1 MINKLWTDVS
11 LENYNN
17 WYPLTGKITE
27 TPQQYIQ
34 TWPNVNDWFK
44 TFAIRA
50 QNDINAYLDF
60 ILSKFPFDSFKDEL
74 IKETLRDMVYV
85 MVEHWV
91 FNRTPIEFNVDATI
105 QFNNGSQFSASSTPT
120 INVWDLAPSRMK
132 IWARLTELKQIF
144 SSYNDDEIDIEKIDL
159 KAFYTRNQVD
169 ELIEQQKEFTLS
181 KQIKLYDDLV
191 DDNENEIYRGPVSKF
206 VNKGYVATDYDKET
220 ETMILDW
227 PDEIG
232 TLPPEA
238 LQNNPQIGDYTH
250 APTCDFSAKQ
260 QKRITTNENNITKLN
275 DELTK
280 TNESIDDIKNNWFN
294 IETSPLWKKINNDDF
309 YLDKWTII
317 LWVIDLQD
325 KNDKKIVNTLKKEIK
340 FLLNNNESYNTKS
353 IIQII
358 SWEEMTTVADATR
371 SVTLFYDYSTKK
383 ILFEVSPT
391 PPTIEFNTNVIN
403 QIEVYQYQGTG
414 IPTEFITEEG
424 TERDYYTKLET
435 NNLLDKK
442 QNKLIAGTNI
452 TIDENNKISASGGS
466 SVAENRI
473 FNNKDD
479 KENTTRLVNE
489 VIKTNVG
496 GKTLIYRNN
505 PVITDDLDIP
515 NKKYIDDKIPNLDNY
530 YIKTE
535 VDKKLEDTEK
545 KFPVAFQINAV
556 SQKIPNL
563 ETTNKTIGGAI
574 NELKEKIPNLSDY
587 YNKTEIDKKLADFKI
602 IKWKVIG
609 NRIDDKTWKITY
621 APLYQYIYRIFVTW
635 EVANEK
641 PLDQGY
647 QQVIFFKSPRVTGT
661 GNWRIA
667 SGKIGNSDA
676 TLNINFDN
684 TNWTLTLNGGN
695 GGAIINFEVLE
706 QADDNVYQINSKTL
720 NIISPEKIDIEKP
733 IKINSYSLETNEIR
747 ENEWDIELKNNPT
760 PNIPQWKEVG
770 TREKNKW
777 DNWQITYDFQENKH
791 YRVYYSWSIYNPV
804 YTIQEFI
811 ITDKKIAGVQ
821 IQTFNDSANIVILSV
836 QHAKWITIYTGKGN
850 LKGNVWKLEELQE

>member
-1 MINKLWTDVS
+1 MINKLWTGVS

-105 QFNNGSQFSASSTPT
+105 QFNNGSQFSANSTPT

-169 ELIEQQKEFTLS
+169 ELIKGQKDFTLS

-260 QKRITTNENNITKLN
+260 QKRITTNENEITKLN
-275 DELTK
+275 TELIK
-280 TNESIDDIKNNWFN
+280 ANENINDVKNNWFN
-294 IETSPLWKKINNDDF
+294 IETSPLWKKVKNENIKTDTWYIIDWTYYFIDSKQLIISNNKLTKSNIRITNSQIEQKQIIIENIDVNI
-309 YLDKWTII
+309 DKVT
-317 LWVIDLQD
+317 LLYDVDL
-325 KNDKKIVNTLKKEIK
+325 IK
-340 FLLNNNESYNTKS
+340 FIATNNTKKYKP
-353 IIQII
+353 IIHNI
-358 SWEEMTTVADATR
+358 
-371 SVTLFYDYSTKK
+371 
-383 ILFEVSPT
+383 
-391 PPTIEFNTNVIN
+391 
-403 QIEVYQYQGTG
+403 YQYQGIGT
-414 IPTEFITEEG
+414 PTEFIAEED

-452 TIDENNKISASGGS
+452 TIDENNKISATGGS
-466 SVAENRI
+466 SVDENRI

-479 KENTTRLVNE
+479 KESTTRLVNE

-496 GKTLIYRNN
+496 GKTLIYRNE

-530 YIKTE
+530 Y
-535 VDKKLEDTEK
+535 KKSVFMKGYFTYKDDRDQLWLNDNSNSSIAISLLLNNTYERLK
-545 KFPVAFQINAV
+545 
-556 SQKIPNL
+556 
-563 ETTNKTIGGAI
+563 TTNKTVVGAI
-574 NELKEKIPNLSDY
+574 NEIVKKESKEKWVIVGKSL
-587 YNKTEIDKKLADFKI
+587 NKRTWTDFHI
-602 IKWKVIG
+602 NI
-609 NRIDDKTWKITY
+609 NQTY
-621 APLYQYIYRIFVTW
+621 RALITW
-635 EVANEK
+635 ETK
-641 PLDQGY
+641 LIGY
-647 QQVIFFKSPRVTGT
+647 PIMILFKTAKGLNTAPHTII
-661 GNWRIA
+661 N
-667 SGKIGNSDA
+667 GKIGNEDV
-676 TLNINFDN
+676 TLDIMTTEDNKSILKIN
-684 TNWTLTLNGGN
+684 
-695 GGAIINFEVLE
+695 GAENDPYGE
-706 QADDNVYQINSKTL
+706 
-720 NIISPEKIDIEKP
+720 IISLE
-733 IKINSYSLETNEIR
+733 IK
-747 ENEWDIELKNNPT
+747 ENEWDVDLRDNDTPT
-760 PNIPQWKEVG
+760 PRDSNWKEVG
-770 TREKNKW
+770 E
-777 DNWQITYDFQENKH
+777 
-791 YRVYYSWSIYNPV
+791 V
-804 YTIQEFI
+804 
-811 ITDKKIAGVQ
+811 ITDKNNNNQNYIKYIFKDKTHYRIYISYGDYTTKENNKNYSWQIINFYYQLDTSVVKSSLWIANNNNNQ
-821 IQTFNDSANIVILSV
+821 QTEINIYNNRIMWGMGRDYIF
-836 QHAKWITIYTGKGN
+836 K
-850 LKGNVWKLEELQE
+850 KLEELQE

>member
-34 TWPNVNDWFK
+34 TWSNVNDWFK

-105 QFNNGSQFSASSTPT
+105 QFNNGTQFSANSTPT

-144 SSYNDDEIDIEKIDL
+144 SSYNDDEIDVEKIDL

-206 VNKGYVATDYDKET
+206 INKGYVATDYDKET

-238 LQNNPQIGDYTH
+238 LQNNPQIGDFTH

-260 QKRITTNENNITKLN
+260 QKRITTNENEITKLN
-275 DELTK
+275 TELIK
-280 TNESIDDIKNNWFN
+280 ANENINDVKNNWFN
-294 IETSPLWKKINNDDF
+294 IETSPLWKKVKNENIKTDIWYIIDWTYYFIDSKQLIISNNKLTKSNIRITNSQIEQKQIIIENIDVNI
-309 YLDKWTII
+309 DKVT
-317 LWVIDLQD
+317 LLYDVDL
-325 KNDKKIVNTLKKEIK
+325 IK
-340 FLLNNNESYNTKS
+340 FIATNNTKKYKP
-353 IIQII
+353 IIHNI
-358 SWEEMTTVADATR
+358 
-371 SVTLFYDYSTKK
+371 
-383 ILFEVSPT
+383 
-391 PPTIEFNTNVIN
+391 
-403 QIEVYQYQGTG
+403 YQYQGIGT
-414 IPTEFITEEG
+414 PTEFIAEEN

-452 TIDENNKISASGGS
+452 TIDENNKISAIGGS
-466 SVAENRI
+466 TDLTDYY
-473 FNNKDD
+473 K
-479 KENTTRLVNE
+479 KEE
-489 VIKTNVG
+489 I
-496 GKTLIYRNN
+496 
-505 PVITDDLDIP
+505 
-515 NKKYIDDKIPNLDNY
+515 
-530 YIKTE
+530 
-535 VDKKLEDTEK
+535 DKKLEDTK
-545 KFPVAFQINAV
+545 ALFPIAFSMNAIG
-556 SQKIPNL
+556 QEIPNL
-563 ETTNKTIGGAI
+563 ETTNKTVVGAI
-574 NELKEKIPNLSDY
+574 NE
-587 YNKTEIDKKLADFKI
+587 NKSNIDKKQDKENWKI
-602 IKWKVIG
+602 IGKSLD
-609 NRIDDKTWKITY
+609 NR
-621 APLYQYIYRIFVTW
+621 TW
-635 EVANEK
+635 EDFALSFNKYYRVFITWDK
-641 PLDQGY
+641 PPFNQTSVKLK
-647 QQVIFFKSPRVTGT
+647 IEFKSSAYIGGDYMLVK
-661 GNWRIA
+661 
-667 SGKIGNSDA
+667 GKIDNEDASLIIKLGTVDGNKSQ
-676 TLNINFDN
+676 LIII
-684 TNWTLTLNGGN
+684 GGN
-695 GGAIINFEVLE
+695 KQYG
-706 QADDNVYQINSKTL
+706 
-720 NIISPEKIDIEKP
+720 NIF
-733 IKINSYSLETNEIR
+733 SLEELQDTIKVDIKSKLQIRSGSLTTNEIE
-747 ENEWDIELKNNPT
+747 ENIWDIELKNNPT
-760 PNIPQWKEVG
+760 PSPSGSNWKEVG

-777 DNWQITYDFQENKH
+777 DNWQITYYFQENKH

-811 ITDKKIAGVQ
+811 ITDKKIAGVP

-836 QHAKWITIYTGKGN
+836 QHAKFITIYSGKGN

>member
-1 MINKLWTDVS
+1 MINKLWTGVS

-50 QNDINAYLDF
+50 QNDINAYLGF

-85 MVEHWV
+85 TAEHWV

-105 QFNNGSQFSASSTPT
+105 QFNNGSQFSANSIPT

-132 IWARLTELKQIF
+132 IWARLTELKQIL
-144 SSYNDDEIDIEKIDL
+144 SNYNDDEIDVEKIDL

-206 VNKGYVATDYDKET
+206 INKGYVATDYDKET

-260 QKRITTNENNITKLN
+260 QKQITTNENNITKLN

-280 TNESIDDIKNNWFN
+280 TNENIDDIKNNWFN
-294 IETSPLWKKINNDDF
+294 IVTSPLWKKMSSFIPSNEFGKIYLAIWGYIYQPPSTPTDNYIYSNKKTIFNLGGEIQRTTQKTIKLDELNVNDNVKIQLLFTKESNDITVVSNDIN
-309 YLDKWTII
+309 Y
-317 LWVIDLQD
+317 QSSS
-325 KNDKKIVNTLKKEIK
+325 IVL
-340 FLLNNNESYNTKS
+340 
-353 IIQII
+353 
-358 SWEEMTTVADATR
+358 
-371 SVTLFYDYSTKK
+371 
-383 ILFEVSPT
+383 
-391 PPTIEFNTNVIN
+391 
-403 QIEVYQYQGTG
+403 YQYIGKG
-414 IPTEFITEEG
+414 RPTEFIAEEG

-442 QNKLIAGTNI
+442 QNKLTAGTNI
-452 TIDENNKISASGGS
+452 TIDENNKISA
-466 SVAENRI
+466 
-473 FNNKDD
+473 
-479 KENTTRLVNE
+479 T
-489 VIKTNVG
+489 G
-496 GKTLIYRNN
+496 GK
-505 PVITDDLDIP
+505 VDLSDYY
-515 NKKYIDDKIPNLDNY
+515 KKEEI
-530 YIKTE
+530 
-535 VDKKLEDTEK
+535 DKKLKDKMDKDHFKYAFSINTIGTE
-545 KFPVAFQINAV
+545 
-556 SQKIPNL
+556 IPNL
-563 ETTNKTIGGAI
+563 ETTDKTIAGAI
-574 NELKEKIPNLSDY
+574 NELKEKI
-587 YNKTEIDKKLADFKI
+587 KDKKFSNDYFKY
-602 IKWKVIG
+602 
-609 NRIDDKTWKITY
+609 NT
-621 APLYQYIYRIFVTW
+621 
-635 EVANEK
+635 EANEIV
-641 PLDQGY
+641 LHDEE
-647 QQVIFFKSPRVTGT
+647 
-661 GNWRIA
+661 
-667 SGKIGNSDA
+667 NSLLCRDLLENNEYKLLK
-676 TLNINFDN
+676 TQNKKL
-684 TNWTLTLNGGN
+684 LQ
-695 GGAIINFEVLE
+695 AI
-706 QADDNVYQINSKTL
+706 
-720 NIISPEKIDIEKP
+720 
-733 IKINSYSLETNEIR
+733 NEIL
-747 ENEWDIELKNNPT
+747 EKQ
-760 PNIPQWKEVG
+760 PQPSPSGSNWKEVG

-777 DNWQITYDFQENKH
+777 DYWQITYDFQENKH

-811 ITDKKIAGVQ
+811 ITDKRIAGVP

-836 QHAKWITIYTGKGN
+836 QHAKWITIYTVKGN

>member
-1 MINKLWTDVS
+1 MINKLWTGVS

-44 TFAIRA
+44 TFAIRT
-50 QNDINAYLDF
+50 QNDINAYLGF

-85 MVEHWV
+85 TAEHWV

-105 QFNNGSQFSASSTPT
+105 QFNNGSQFSANSIPT

-132 IWARLTELKQIF
+132 IWARLTELKQIL
-144 SSYNDDEIDIEKIDL
+144 SNYNDDEIDVEKIDL

-206 VNKGYVATDYDKET
+206 INKGYVAIDYDKET

-260 QKRITTNENNITKLN
+260 QKRITTNENNIKLLETKVDN
-275 DELTK
+275 NIKSIENK
-280 TNESIDDIKNNWFN
+280 IEINKQNIDDIKNNWFN
-294 IETSPLWKKINNDDF
+294 IETSPLWKEISNELSTDN
-309 YLDKWTII
+309 L
-317 LWVIDLQD
+317 
-325 KNDKKIVNTLKKEIK
+325 NKEI
-340 FLLNNNESYNTKS
+340 LVIWGYIYESDIYKYKYTRKS
-353 IIQII
+353 IFKLNEEYAIKSYTLLDTFYSDKTNNIRLYLTCSNYKIRASATPGTYYSGFI
-358 SWEEMTTVADATR
+358 S
-371 SVTLFYDYSTKK
+371 K
-383 ILFEVSPT
+383 I
-391 PPTIEFNTNVIN
+391 
-403 QIEVYQYQGTG
+403 YQYQGTG
-414 IPTEFITEEG
+414 TPTEFISEEG

-452 TIDENNKISASGGS
+452 NIDENNKISATGG
-466 SVAENRI
+466 
-473 FNNKDD
+473 
-479 KENTTRLVNE
+479 
-489 VIKTNVG
+489 G
-496 GKTLIYRNN
+496 
-505 PVITDDLDIP
+505 
-515 NKKYIDDKIPNLDNY
+515 IDPTNY
-530 YIKTE
+530 YTKPE
-535 VDKKLEDTEK
+535 VDKKLEDTK
-545 KFPVAFQINAV
+545 ALFPIAFSMNAIG
-556 SQKIPNL
+556 QEIPNL
-563 ETTNKTIGGAI
+563 ETTDKTIVGAI
-574 NELKEKIPNLSDY
+574 NELKEKI
-587 YNKTEIDKKLADFKI
+587 KDKKFSNDYFK
-602 IKWKVIG
+602 
-609 NRIDDKTWKITY
+609 Y
-621 APLYQYIYRIFVTW
+621 
-635 EVANEK
+635 
-641 PLDQGY
+641 
-647 QQVIFFKSPRVTGT
+647 
-661 GNWRIA
+661 
-667 SGKIGNSDA
+667 
-676 TLNINFDN
+676 N
-684 TNWTLTLNGGN
+684 T
-695 GGAIINFEVLE
+695 
-706 QADDNVYQINSKTL
+706 
-720 NIISPEKIDIEKP
+720 
-733 IKINSYSLETNEIR
+733 ETNEILLNDE
-747 ENEWDIELKNNPT
+747 ENSLLCKDLLENNEYKLLKTQNKKLLQAINE
-760 PNIPQWKEVG
+760 ILEKQPQSSPSSSNWKEVG

-811 ITDKKIAGVQ
+811 IIDKKIAGVQ

-836 QHAKWITIYTGKGN
+836 QHAKLITIYTGKGN

>member
-60 ILSKFPFDSFKDEL
+60 ILSKFPFDIFKDEL

-105 QFNNGSQFSASSTPT
+105 QFNNGSQFSANSTPT

-144 SSYNDDEIDIEKIDL
+144 SSYNDDEINVEKIDL
-159 KAFYTRNQVD
+159 KAFYTRNQID
-169 ELIEQQKEFTLS
+169 ELIEQQKEFTLL

-206 VNKGYVATDYDKET
+206 INKGYVATDYDKET

-260 QKRITTNENNITKLN
+260 QKRITTNENEITKLN
-275 DELTK
+275 TELIK
-280 TNESIDDIKNNWFN
+280 ANENINDIKNNWFN
-294 IETSPLWKKINNDDF
+294 IETSPLWKKVENNNIEIFKWYFIKISYQYSTENNFMKF
-309 YLDKWTII
+309 YKVIKIYLNNVFNEFELLNVDSMTYSEQIQNKRILNTGTIYYNN
-317 LWVIDLQD
+317 
-325 KNDKKIVNTLKKEIK
+325 KKKE
-340 FLLNNNESYNTKS
+340 FSGGGNSYPERGKINL
-353 IIQII
+353 IGGI
-358 SWEEMTTVADATR
+358 EE
-371 SVTLFYDYSTKK
+371 
-383 ILFEVSPT
+383 I
-391 PPTIEFNTNVIN
+391 
-403 QIEVYQYQGTG
+403 YQYQGIDT
-414 IPTEFITEEG
+414 PTEFIAEES
-424 TERDYYTKLET
+424 TERDYYTKQET

-442 QNKLIAGTNI
+442 QDKLTAGTNI
-452 TIDENNKISASGGS
+452 TIDENNKISA
-466 SVAENRI
+466 
-473 FNNKDD
+473 
-479 KENTTRLVNE
+479 T
-489 VIKTNVG
+489 G
-496 GKTLIYRNN
+496 GK
-505 PVITDDLDIP
+505 VDLSDYY
-515 NKKYIDDKIPNLDNY
+515 KKEEI
-530 YIKTE
+530 
-535 VDKKLEDTEK
+535 DKKLENKMDKDHFKYAFSINTIGTE
-545 KFPVAFQINAV
+545 
-556 SQKIPNL
+556 IPNL
-563 ETTNKTIGGAI
+563 ETTDKTIAGAI
-574 NELKEKIPNLSDY
+574 NEL
-587 YNKTEIDKKLADFKI
+587 NKKQ
-602 IKWKVIG
+602 
-609 NRIDDKTWKITY
+609 
-621 APLYQYIYRIFVTW
+621 PQ
-635 EVANEK
+635 
-641 PLDQGY
+641 
-647 QQVIFFKSPRVTGT
+647 
-661 GNWRIA
+661 
-667 SGKIGNSDA
+667 
-676 TLNINFDN
+676 
-684 TNWTLTLNGGN
+684 
-695 GGAIINFEVLE
+695 
-706 QADDNVYQINSKTL
+706 
-720 NIISPEKIDIEKP
+720 
-733 IKINSYSLETNEIR
+733 
-747 ENEWDIELKNNPT
+747 PT
-760 PNIPQWKEVG
+760 PIPPSGSNWKEVG

-850 LKGNVWKLEELQE
+850 LKGNLWKLEELQE

>member
-105 QFNNGSQFSASSTPT
+105 QFNNGTQFSANSTPT

-144 SSYNDDEIDIEKIDL
+144 SSYNDDEIDVEKIDL

-169 ELIEQQKEFTLS
+169 ELIKEQKEFTLS

-191 DDNENEIYRGPVSKF
+191 DDNENEIYRGPVTKF
-206 VNKGYVATDYDKET
+206 INKGYVATDYDKES

-232 TLPPEA
+232 TLSPEA

-371 SVTLFYDYSTKK
+371 SVTLFYDYSIKK

-414 IPTEFITEEG
+414 TPTEFIAEEG
-424 TERDYYTKLET
+424 TERDYYTKIET

-442 QNKLIAGTNI
+442 QDKLIAGTNI
-452 TIDENNKISASGGS
+452 TIDENNKISATGG
-466 SVAENRI
+466 
-473 FNNKDD
+473 
-479 KENTTRLVNE
+479 
-489 VIKTNVG
+489 G
-496 GKTLIYRNN
+496 
-505 PVITDDLDIP
+505 
-515 NKKYIDDKIPNLDNY
+515 IDPTNY
-530 YIKTE
+530 YTKPA
-535 VDKKLEDTEK
+535 VDKKLEDTK
-545 KFPVAFQINAV
+545 ALFPITFFMNAIG
-556 SQKIPNL
+556 QEIPNL
-563 ETTNKTIGGAI
+563 ETTDKTIVGAI
-574 NELKEKIPNLSDY
+574 NELKEKI
-587 YNKTEIDKKLADFKI
+587 KDKKFSNDYFK
-602 IKWKVIG
+602 
-609 NRIDDKTWKITY
+609 Y
-621 APLYQYIYRIFVTW
+621 
-635 EVANEK
+635 
-641 PLDQGY
+641 
-647 QQVIFFKSPRVTGT
+647 
-661 GNWRIA
+661 
-667 SGKIGNSDA
+667 
-676 TLNINFDN
+676 N
-684 TNWTLTLNGGN
+684 T
-695 GGAIINFEVLE
+695 
-706 QADDNVYQINSKTL
+706 
-720 NIISPEKIDIEKP
+720 
-733 IKINSYSLETNEIR
+733 ETNEILLNDE
-747 ENEWDIELKNNPT
+747 ENSLLCKDLLENNEYKLLKTQNKKLLQAINEILEKQPQPNPSRS
-760 PNIPQWKEVG
+760 NWKEVG

-811 ITDKKIAGVQ
+811 ITDKKNAGVQ

-836 QHAKWITIYTGKGN
+836 QHAKLITIYTVKGN

>member
-105 QFNNGSQFSASSTPT
+105 QFNNGSQFSANSTPT

-260 QKRITTNENNITKLN
+260 QKRITTNENEITKLN
-275 DELTK
+275 TELIK
-280 TNESIDDIKNNWFN
+280 ANENINDVKNNWFN
-294 IETSPLWKKINNDDF
+294 IETSPLWKKVKNENIKTDTWCIIDWTYYFIDSKQLIISNNKLTKSNIRITNSQIEQKQIIIENIDVNI
-309 YLDKWTII
+309 DKVT
-317 LWVIDLQD
+317 LLYDVDL
-325 KNDKKIVNTLKKEIK
+325 IK
-340 FLLNNNESYNTKS
+340 FIATNNTKKYKP
-353 IIQII
+353 IIHNI
-358 SWEEMTTVADATR
+358 
-371 SVTLFYDYSTKK
+371 
-383 ILFEVSPT
+383 
-391 PPTIEFNTNVIN
+391 
-403 QIEVYQYQGTG
+403 YQYQGIGT
-414 IPTEFITEEG
+414 PTEFIAEEN

-442 QNKLIAGTNI
+442 QNKLIAGENI
-452 TIDENNKISASGGS
+452 KIDE
-466 SVAENRI
+466 
-473 FNNKDD
+473 
-479 KENTTRLVNE
+479 
-489 VIKTNVG
+489 KTNTISTTG
-496 GKTLIYRNN
+496 GKA
-505 PVITDDLDIP
+505 DLSDYY
-515 NKKYIDDKIPNLDNY
+515 KKE
-530 YIKTE
+530 E
-535 VDKKLEDTEK
+535 VNKKLEDTK
-545 KFPVAFQINAV
+545 ALFPIAFSMNAIG
-556 SQKIPNL
+556 QEIPTL
-563 ETTNKTIGGAI
+563 ETEHKTIVDAINQNKNNIDKKQDKENWVVIGKKVDNRTWDNFNIDLNKTYRVFITWHRNAPEQNGYPLMLLFKSAKAVGTGTWTLLIGKIDNKDASLILKADYTKSTNKWSLFIKCEIDGGAI
-574 NELKEKIPNLSDY
+574 FSFEELKE
-587 YNKTEIDKKLADFKI
+587 
-602 IKWKVIG
+602 
-609 NRIDDKTWKITY
+609 
-621 APLYQYIYRIFVTW
+621 
-635 EVANEK
+635 
-641 PLDQGY
+641 
-647 QQVIFFKSPRVTGT
+647 
-661 GNWRIA
+661 
-667 SGKIGNSDA
+667 
-676 TLNINFDN
+676 N
-684 TNWTLTLNGGN
+684 T
-695 GGAIINFEVLE
+695 
-706 QADDNVYQINSKTL
+706 YQITSNTL
-720 NIISPEKIDIEKP
+720 DITSPSVINIDKP
-733 IKINSYSLETNEIR
+733 IKISSKSLETNEIE
-747 ENEWDIELKNNPT
+747 ENIWDIELKNNPT
-760 PNIPQWKEVG
+760 PIPSGSNWKEVG

-836 QHAKWITIYTGKGN
+836 QHAKLITIYTVKGN

>member
-1 MINKLWTDVS
+1 MINKLWTGVS

-50 QNDINAYLDF
+50 QNDINAYLGF

-85 MVEHWV
+85 TAEHWV

-105 QFNNGSQFSASSTPT
+105 QFNNGSQFSTNSIPT

-132 IWARLTELKQIF
+132 IWARLTELKQIL
-144 SSYNDDEIDIEKIDL
+144 SNYNDDEIDVEKIDL

-206 VNKGYVATDYDKET
+206 INKDYVATDYDKET

-260 QKRITTNENNITKLN
+260 QKQITTNENNITKLN

-280 TNESIDDIKNNWFN
+280 TNENIDDIKNNWFN
-294 IETSPLWKKINNDDF
+294 IVTSPLWKKMSSFIPSNEF
-309 YLDKWTII
+309 GKIYLAIWGYIYQPPSTPTDNYIYSNKKTIFNLGGEI
-317 LWVIDLQD
+317 QRTTQKTIKLDEL
-325 KNDKKIVNTLKKEIK
+325 IVNDNVKIQLLFTKESNDITVVS
-340 FLLNNNESYNTKS
+340 NDINYQSSS
-353 IIQII
+353 I
-358 SWEEMTTVADATR
+358 V
-371 SVTLFYDYSTKK
+371 L
-383 ILFEVSPT
+383 
-391 PPTIEFNTNVIN
+391 
-403 QIEVYQYQGTG
+403 YQYIGKG
-414 IPTEFITEEG
+414 RPTEFIAEEG

-442 QNKLIAGTNI
+442 QNKLTAGTNI
-452 TIDENNKISASGGS
+452 TIDENNKISA
-466 SVAENRI
+466 
-473 FNNKDD
+473 
-479 KENTTRLVNE
+479 T
-489 VIKTNVG
+489 G
-496 GKTLIYRNN
+496 GK
-505 PVITDDLDIP
+505 VDLSDYY
-515 NKKYIDDKIPNLDNY
+515 KKEEI
-530 YIKTE
+530 
-535 VDKKLEDTEK
+535 DKKLKDKMDKDHFKYAFSINTIGTE
-545 KFPVAFQINAV
+545 
-556 SQKIPNL
+556 IPNL
-563 ETTNKTIGGAI
+563 ETTDKTIAGAI
-574 NELKEKIPNLSDY
+574 NELKEKI
-587 YNKTEIDKKLADFKI
+587 KDKKFSNDYFKY
-602 IKWKVIG
+602 
-609 NRIDDKTWKITY
+609 NT
-621 APLYQYIYRIFVTW
+621 
-635 EVANEK
+635 EANEIV
-641 PLDQGY
+641 LHDEE
-647 QQVIFFKSPRVTGT
+647 
-661 GNWRIA
+661 
-667 SGKIGNSDA
+667 NSLLCRDLLENNEYKLLK
-676 TLNINFDN
+676 TQNKKL
-684 TNWTLTLNGGN
+684 LQ
-695 GGAIINFEVLE
+695 AI
-706 QADDNVYQINSKTL
+706 
-720 NIISPEKIDIEKP
+720 
-733 IKINSYSLETNEIR
+733 NEIL
-747 ENEWDIELKNNPT
+747 EKQ
-760 PNIPQWKEVG
+760 PQPSPSGSNWKEVG

-777 DNWQITYDFQENKH
+777 DYWQITYDFQENKH

-811 ITDKKIAGVQ
+811 ITDKTIAGVP

-836 QHAKWITIYTGKGN
+836 QHAKWITIYTVKGN

>member
-1 MINKLWTDVS
+1 MINKLWTGVS

-27 TPQQYIQ
+27 TPPQYIN

-105 QFNNGSQFSASSTPT
+105 QFNNGTQFSANSTPT

-144 SSYNDDEIDIEKIDL
+144 SSYNDDEIDVEKIDL

-206 VNKGYVATDYDKET
+206 INKGYVATDYDKET

-260 QKRITTNENNITKLN
+260 QKRITTNENEITKLN
-275 DELTK
+275 NELIK
-280 TNESIDDIKNNWFN
+280 ANENINDVKNNWFN
-294 IETSPLWKKINNDDF
+294 IETSPLWKKVENNNIEIFKWYFIKISYQYSTENNFMKF
-309 YLDKWTII
+309 YKVIKIYLNNVFNEFELLNVDSMTYSEQIQNKRILNIGTIYYNN
-317 LWVIDLQD
+317 
-325 KNDKKIVNTLKKEIK
+325 KKKEFSGGGNSYPERGKINLIGDIK
-340 FLLNNNESYNTKS
+340 E
-353 IIQII
+353 I
-358 SWEEMTTVADATR
+358 
-371 SVTLFYDYSTKK
+371 
-383 ILFEVSPT
+383 
-391 PPTIEFNTNVIN
+391 
-403 QIEVYQYQGTG
+403 YQYIGKDT
-414 IPTEFITEEG
+414 PTEFIAEED
-424 TERDYYTKLET
+424 TERDYYTKQET

-442 QNKLIAGTNI
+442 QDKLIAGTNI
-452 TIDENNKISASGGS
+452 NIDENNKISATGGS
-466 SVAENRI
+466 TDLSDYY
-473 FNNKDD
+473 K
-479 KENTTRLVNE
+479 KE
-489 VIKTNVG
+489 
-496 GKTLIYRNN
+496 
-505 PVITDDLDIP
+505 
-515 NKKYIDDKIPNLDNY
+515 
-530 YIKTE
+530 E
-535 VDKKLEDTEK
+535 VDKKLEETEE
-545 KFPVAFQINAV
+545 KFPIAFQINAV
-556 SQKIPNL
+556 GQEIPNL
-563 ETTNKTIGGAI
+563 ETTNKTVVGAI
-574 NELKEKIPNLSDY
+574 NELKEKI
-587 YNKTEIDKKLADFKI
+587 KDKKFSNDYFK
-602 IKWKVIG
+602 
-609 NRIDDKTWKITY
+609 Y
-621 APLYQYIYRIFVTW
+621 
-635 EVANEK
+635 
-641 PLDQGY
+641 
-647 QQVIFFKSPRVTGT
+647 
-661 GNWRIA
+661 
-667 SGKIGNSDA
+667 
-676 TLNINFDN
+676 N
-684 TNWTLTLNGGN
+684 T
-695 GGAIINFEVLE
+695 
-706 QADDNVYQINSKTL
+706 
-720 NIISPEKIDIEKP
+720 
-733 IKINSYSLETNEIR
+733 ETNEILLNDE
-747 ENEWDIELKNNPT
+747 ENSLLCKDLLENNEYKILKTQNKKLLQAINE
-760 PNIPQWKEVG
+760 ILEKQPQPSPSRSNWKEVG

-777 DNWQITYDFQENKH
+777 DNWQITYDFIVNKH

>member
-1 MINKLWTDVS
+1 
-11 LENYNN
+11 
-17 WYPLTGKITE
+17 
-27 TPQQYIQ
+27 
-34 TWPNVNDWFK
+34 
-44 TFAIRA
+44 
-50 QNDINAYLDF
+50 
-60 ILSKFPFDSFKDEL
+60 
-74 IKETLRDMVYV
+74 MVYV

-105 QFNNGSQFSASSTPT
+105 QFNNGTQFSANSTPT

-144 SSYNDDEIDIEKIDL
+144 SSYNDDEIDVEKIDL

-169 ELIEQQKEFTLS
+169 ELIKEQKEFTLL

-206 VNKGYVATDYDKET
+206 INKGYVATDYDKET

-260 QKRITTNENNITKLN
+260 QKRITTNENEITKLN
-275 DELTK
+275 TELIK
-280 TNESIDDIKNNWFN
+280 ANENINDVKNNWFN
-294 IETSPLWKKINNDDF
+294 IETSSLWKKVENNNIEIFKWYFIKISYQYSTENNFMKF
-309 YLDKWTII
+309 YKVIKIYLNNVFNEFELLNVDSMTYSEQIQNKRILNTGTIYYNN
-317 LWVIDLQD
+317 
-325 KNDKKIVNTLKKEIK
+325 KKKE
-340 FLLNNNESYNTKS
+340 FSGGGNSYPERGKINL
-353 IIQII
+353 IGDI
-358 SWEEMTTVADATR
+358 EE
-371 SVTLFYDYSTKK
+371 
-383 ILFEVSPT
+383 I
-391 PPTIEFNTNVIN
+391 
-403 QIEVYQYQGTG
+403 YQYQGIDT
-414 IPTEFITEEG
+414 PTEFIAEKN
-424 TERDYYTKLET
+424 TERDYYTKIET

-442 QNKLIAGTNI
+442 QDKLIAGENI
-452 TIDENNKISASGGS
+452 KIDENNKISATGGS
-466 SVAENRI
+466 GESLWEVDINSPNIIQPKEKRLITANNKRIIYIGEPEQEKDATTKKYVDELIDKKQNKLLLINENMTYGELKYNKLPEGKFGDDLGIPPNKVIKEWISENVNKKQDKIENLQDKI

-479 KENTTRLVNE
+479 KDSTTRLVNE
-489 VIKTNVG
+489 VIKTNTS
-496 GKTLIYRNN
+496 GKTLIYRDN
-505 PVITDDLDIP
+505 PNITDDNDIP
-515 NKKYIDDKIPNLDNY
+515 NKKYIDD
-530 YIKTE
+530 
-535 VDKKLEDTEK
+535 
-545 KFPVAFQINAV
+545 
-556 SQKIPNL
+556 
-563 ETTNKTIGGAI
+563 
-574 NELKEKIPNLSDY
+574 KIPNLSDY

-621 APLYQYIYRIFVTW
+621 APLYQYIYRVFVTW

-661 GNWRIA
+661 GNWRIV

-695 GGAIINFEVLE
+695 GGAIISFEVLE

-720 NIISPEKIDIEKP
+720 NIIAPEKIDIEKP

-760 PNIPQWKEVG
+760 PNVPKWKKVG